1 MHRIKEMSI
10 YHGESR
16 VFYIDS
22 SNRTSGTDSN
32 FQINVNLPKNNF
44 NRVALLQLS
53 CPKSF
58 YNFSTDKNTF
68 TLREL
73 GMDVT
78 ITIPIGNYNRELLL
92 STLSSLLT
100 QASATAGRNWVYKVT
115 YGSSPNTGLLTF
127 TVTGNTGQPSLIFTK
142 YCFIQLGFFGN
153 STNTFAS
160 SSLISVSCSS
170 LSPVNRIYVKSNMCS
185 TSDQSILQE
194 VLQTYPD
201 NSFIYYENINVD
213 INSKPFVGNTNTTFG
228 FIITDRFGEPI
239 DTHGVNI
246 MMSVL
251 LYEKNNTD
259 EIHKQELQIKSLERL
274 YNTDQQVQKISSD
287 VSNSTSTV
295 PTGDSTTTSNDHLDN
310 VSIPT
315 ARNVGSYYLVSN
327 EETTPAAEQITKK

>member
-1 MHRIKEMSI
+1 
-10 YHGESR
+10 
-16 VFYIDS
+16 
-22 SNRTSGTDSN
+22 
-32 FQINVNLPKNNF
+32 
-44 NRVALLQLS
+44 
-53 CPKSF
+53 
-58 YNFSTDKNTF
+58 
-68 TLREL
+68 
-73 GMDVT
+73 
-78 ITIPIGNYNRELLL
+78 
-92 STLSSLLT
+92 
-100 QASATAGRNWVYKVT
+100 
-115 YGSSPNTGLLTF
+115 
-127 TVTGNTGQPSLIFTK
+127 
-142 YCFIQLGFFGN
+142 
-153 STNTFAS
+153 
-160 SSLISVSCSS
+160 
-170 LSPVNRIYVKSNMCS
+170 MCS

-327 EETTPAAEQITKK
+327 EETTPAAEEITKK